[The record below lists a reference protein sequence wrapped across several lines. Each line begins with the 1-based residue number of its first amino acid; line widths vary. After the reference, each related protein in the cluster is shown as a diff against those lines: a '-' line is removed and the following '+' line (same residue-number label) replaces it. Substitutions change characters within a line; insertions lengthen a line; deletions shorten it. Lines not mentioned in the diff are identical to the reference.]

1 MGISMN
7 FATATAS
14 ITPKVSSF
22 KPLVIKSDTFFN
34 EEEFLSEP
42 QPARERARQFM
53 SNDGITAQ
61 YIDNFAKNGKRD
73 ITLLDS
79 DQADLLVHMANS
91 NPQPLF
97 DLNFTYQRND
107 QLASEIR
114 AQMHY
119 DCKILNH
126 PIRALS
132 NDVAVIKFSIAYA
145 RLELLDSTGNQV

>member
-1 MGISMN
+1 MGTSMN
-7 FATATAS
+7 FGTAIVS
-14 ITPKVSSF
+14 ITPKVAGF
-22 KPLVIKSDTFFN
+22 PPIIFQADTFFN

-42 QPARERARQFM
+42 QPSRERARQFM
-53 SNDGITAQ
+53 SNDGLTVQ
-61 YIDNFAKNGKRD
+61 YIDTFAKAGKRD
-73 ITLLDS
+73 ITIFDGP
-79 DQADLLVHMANS
+79 QADLLVSMANS

-132 NDVAVIKFSIAYA
+132 NDIAVIKFSIAYG
-145 RLELLDSTGNQV
+145 RIELLDATGNPV